1 MDNEALPT
9 EGTEMGAEPEVGE
22 REQDVAEPAT
32 ETKAG
37 EREQDVAE
45 PAETTDEGTQEQTP
59 EERHAQAEARRLR
72 QSKERERELR
82 EEYEAKFQAQKDA
95 FYADLKKV
103 NPYTNKPIT
112 TEAEY
117 LEYVAETHRRDREQE
132 FKKAGINPETIEQM
146 INEHPDVKAAK
157 EAAEEAKRA
166 KARFDK
172 LSEQQAIKAEIE
184 KISRID
190 PNVKTAD
197 DLMHHPQ
204 YTEIKQLVSEHNHSI
219 AEAFE
224 LATRKTREAKIQ
236 ARSRDSAAAVQ
247 NSKSHMVATKSSGS
261 MAEEYTIPP
270 ETLRAYRKAYPSLS
284 DSELRKKYAKVQKIK
299 KGK

>member
-9 EGTEMGAEPEVGE
+9 EGTEMGTEPKIGE
-22 REQDVAEPAT
+22 REQEVAEPAAET
-32 ETKAG
+32 EAG
-37 EREQDVAE
+37 EREQEVAE

-59 EERHAQAEARRLR
+59 EERHAQAEARRRR
-72 QSKERERELR
+72 QSEEREQELR
-82 EEYEAKFQAQKDA
+82 KEYEAKFQAQKDA
-95 FYADLKKV
+95 FYAELKKV

-117 LEYVAETHRRDREQE
+117 LEYAAETRRRDREQE

-146 INEHPDVKAAK
+146 INEHPDVRAAK

-172 LSEQQAIKAEIE
+172 LSEQQAVKAELK
-184 KISRID
+184 KISQID
-190 PNVKTAD
+190 PNVKTAE

-204 YTEIKQLVSEHNHSI
+204 YAEIKQLVTGHNHSI
-219 AEAFE
+219 SEAFE
-224 LATRKTREAKIQ
+224 LATQKTRDAQVQ

-247 NSKSHMVATKSSGS
+247 HSKSHMVATKSSGS
-261 MAEEYTIPP
+261 AAEE
-270 ETLRAYRKAYPSLS
+270 
-284 DSELRKKYAKVQKIK
+284 
-299 KGK
+299 

>member
-1 MDNEALPT
+1 MEYEALPT
-9 EGTEMGAEPEVGE
+9 EGTEMGTEPKIGE
-22 REQDVAEPAT
+22 REQE
-32 ETKAG
+32 
-37 EREQDVAE
+37 VAE

-59 EERHAQAEARRLR
+59 EERHAQAEARRRR
-72 QSKERERELR
+72 QSEEREQELR
-82 EEYEAKFQAQKDA
+82 KEYEAKFQAQKDA
-95 FYADLKKV
+95 FYAELKKV

-117 LEYVAETHRRDREQE
+117 LEYAAETRRRDREQE

-146 INEHPDVKAAK
+146 INEHPDVRAAK

-172 LSEQQAIKAEIE
+172 LSEQQAVKAELK
-184 KISRID
+184 KISQID
-190 PNVKTAD
+190 PNVKTAE

-204 YTEIKQLVSEHNHSI
+204 YAEIKQLVTGHNHSI
-219 AEAFE
+219 SEAFE
-224 LATRKTREAKIQ
+224 LATQKTRDAQVQ

-247 NSKSHMVATKSSGS
+247 HSKSHMVATKSSGS
-261 MAEEYTIPP
+261 AAEEYAIPP
-270 ETLRAYRKAYPSLS
+270 ETLKAYRKAYPSLPDS
-284 DSELRKKYAKVQKIK
+284 DLRKKYAKVQKIK

>member
-1 MDNEALPT
+1 MEYEALPT
-9 EGTEMGAEPEVGE
+9 EGTEMGTEPKIGE
-22 REQDVAEPAT
+22 REQEVAEPAAET
-32 ETKAG
+32 EAG
-37 EREQDVAE
+37 EREQEVAE

-59 EERHAQAEARRLR
+59 EERHAQAEARRRR
-72 QSKERERELR
+72 QSEEREQELR
-82 EEYEAKFQAQKDA
+82 KEYEAKFQAQKDA
-95 FYADLKKV
+95 FYAELKKV

-117 LEYVAETHRRDREQE
+117 LEYAAETRRRDREQE

-146 INEHPDVKAAK
+146 INEHPDVRAAK

-172 LSEQQAIKAEIE
+172 LSEQQAVKAELK
-184 KISRID
+184 KISQID
-190 PNVKTAD
+190 PNVKTAE

-204 YTEIKQLVSEHNHSI
+204 YAEIKQLVTGHNHSI
-219 AEAFE
+219 SEAFE
-224 LATRKTREAKIQ
+224 LATQKTRDAQVQ

-247 NSKSHMVATKSSGS
+247 HSKSHMVATKSSGS
-261 MAEEYTIPP
+261 AAEEYVIPP
-270 ETLRAYRKAYPSLS
+270 ETLKAYRKAYPSLPDS
-284 DSELRKKYAKVQKIK
+284 DLRKKYAKVQKIK

>member
-9 EGTEMGAEPEVGE
+9 EGTEMGTEPKIGE
-22 REQDVAEPAT
+22 REQEVAEPAAET
-32 ETKAG
+32 EAG
-37 EREQDVAE
+37 EREQEVAE

-59 EERHAQAEARRLR
+59 EERHAQAEARRRR
-72 QSKERERELR
+72 QSEEREQELR
-82 EEYEAKFQAQKDA
+82 KEYDAKFQAQKDA
-95 FYADLKKV
+95 FYAELKKV

-117 LEYVAETHRRDREQE
+117 LEYVAETRRRDREQE

-146 INEHPDVKAAK
+146 INEHPDVRAAK

-172 LSEQQAIKAEIE
+172 LSEQQAVKAELK
-184 KISRID
+184 KISQID
-190 PNVKTAD
+190 PNVKTAE

-204 YTEIKQLVSEHNHSI
+204 YAEIKQLVTGHNHSI
-219 AEAFE
+219 SEAFE
-224 LATRKTREAKIQ
+224 LATQKTRDAQVQ

-247 NSKSHMVATKSSGS
+247 HSKSHMVATKSSGS
-261 MAEEYTIPP
+261 AAEEYVIPP
-270 ETLRAYRKAYPSLS
+270 ETLKAYRKAYPSLPDS
-284 DSELRKKYAKVQKIK
+284 DLRKKYAKVQKIK